1 MDLDEALL
9 LAAKCQRR
17 YQRDRSAAHMAA
29 VEDAISRIYVAT
41 FSEAARN
48 LKCGGA
54 H

>member
-9 LAAKCQRR
+9 RAAKCQRR
-17 YQRDRSAAHMAA
+17 YEVSKSAAHLAA
-29 VEDAISRIYVAT
+29 VNDAISRIYVAT